1 VLLLVWT
8 GISLG
13 IVLLLK
19 GERPGRREFLAIAS
33 EMRIGYIQHLWYLPT
48 FLFLSLL
55 TPVLHSLRHGPSRI
69 WRYSV
74 LLLGIFTFGN
84 MLLAD
89 GECLLRWMLGRAG
102 SFYGSRQ
109 YFWFVNFFHYHYW
122 YAPLYLALG
131 AFLLTQQDALSRRRH
146 LAWTVIPLC
155 VLALGLIA
163 VARSYCRGTAYDP
176 VFNNYGDPFTLILT
190 GAVSIL
196 LLGARPGPKLQ
207 AAARSLS
214 DCSLGIYLIHWLLIE
229 ALLDHLPAVT
239 DAVSLSP
246 LTAILVLGLSWG
258 LTWCLMRVPLIKNLF
273 TASPGWIHKV

>member
-1 VLLLVWT
+1 
-8 GISLG
+8 
-13 IVLLLK
+13 
-19 GERPGRREFLAIAS
+19 
-33 EMRIGYIQHLWYLPT
+33 
-48 FLFLSLL
+48 
-55 TPVLHSLRHGPSRI
+55 
-69 WRYSV
+69 
-74 LLLGIFTFGN
+74 
-84 MLLAD
+84 
-89 GECLLRWMLGRAG
+89 
-102 SFYGSRQ
+102 
-109 YFWFVNFFHYHYW
+109 
-122 YAPLYLALG
+122 
-131 AFLLTQQDALSRRRH
+131 
-146 LAWTVIPLC
+146 
-155 VLALGLIA
+155 
-163 VARSYCRGTAYDP
+163 